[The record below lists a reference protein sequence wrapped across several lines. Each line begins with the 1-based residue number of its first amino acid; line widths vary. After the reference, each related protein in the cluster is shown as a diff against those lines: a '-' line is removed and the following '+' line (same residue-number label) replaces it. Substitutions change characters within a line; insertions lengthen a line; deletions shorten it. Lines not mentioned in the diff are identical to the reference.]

1 MLGAFIGADPLLM
14 LKTVAE
20 RADMHPAKCVH
31 RYLASLCRAGF
42 VEQDAGTGRYRL
54 AEGALRLGFAA
65 MTSVDVLRV
74 ARPRMASFGESFG
87 HSAMLAIWGGAGPTV
102 ALQELVQGPITIT
115 ASVGTPMPLLRSS
128 TGRTFAAWLP
138 KERTA
143 LMLREELAYL
153 RNHPQLDCPST
164 LAEAETLF
172 EDTRR
177 RGLARAIGQV
187 NAAVHALTAPVFDGM
202 GGIVAALSAIGP
214 VGRFDSTWSGPVAV
228 ALKDAAPAL
237 QRSRPSVVSWQ
248 DLLRAALRAARAASF
263 VLRKALPI
271 DLAGRMRR

>member
-1 MLGAFIGADPLLM
+1 LNGPVGAQGAVRNGGVQALETGLRVLGAFIGADPLLM

-20 RADMHPAKCVH
+20 RADMHPAKVH

-42 VEQDAGTGRYRL
+42 VEQDTSTGRYRL
-54 AEGALRLGFAA
+54 GEGALRLGFAA

-74 ARPRMASFGESFG
+74 ARPRMASFGQSLG

-102 ALQELVQGPITIT
+102 ALQELVQGPITVT

-138 KERTA
+138 RERTA
-143 LMLREELAYL
+143 AMLREELTYL
-153 RNHPQLDCPST
+153 RSHPQPDCPST
-164 LAEAETLF
+164 LAEAETLL

-177 RGLARAIGQV
+177 RGLARAVGQV
-187 NAAVHALTAPVFDGM
+187 NAAVHALTAPVFDGT

-214 VGRFDSTWSGPVAV
+214 VGRFDSAWSGPVAV
-228 ALKDAAPAL
+228 ALKDAARL
-237 QRSRPSVVSWQ
+237 LSRELGHRP
-248 DLLRAALRAARAASF
+248 
-263 VLRKALPI
+263 
-271 DLAGRMRR
+271 